1 MSHFFVVAT
10 PIGNLED
17 ITFRAISVLK
27 EVDVILAEDTRH
39 SQKLLS
45 HYQVKSP
52 LQSLHE
58 HNEREKIAHI
68 IKQLKQGKSFALISD
83 AGTPLISDPGFLLV
97 AQLKKENIKVI
108 PIPGVSAV
116 ITAMSV
122 SGLASNEFIFM
133 GFLSAKTQTRLKS
146 LKNLIQETRT
156 VILYE
161 SPKRVLGLLQNIAQV
176 FGEEKQICLAK
187 ELTKTF
193 ETVLTQEVSTIIEWL
208 KEDEKRQKGE
218 FVVLISPSEK
228 TTNKDEIVHI
238 IQSLLTKM
246 SPSDAAKMAKK
257 ITGISKKDCYELALK
272 L

>member
-1 MSHFFVVAT
+1 MSNFFVVAT

-17 ITFRAISVLK
+17 ITFRAVQTLK

-39 SQKLLS
+39 SQKLLT
-45 HYQVKSP
+45 HYQIKSP

-58 HNEREKIAHI
+58 HNEREKTATI
-68 IKQLKQGKSFALISD
+68 IKQLKEGRSFALISD

-97 AQLKKENIKVI
+97 SQLKKENIKVM

-122 SGLASNEFIFM
+122 SGLPSNEFIFM
-133 GFLSAKTQTRLKS
+133 GFLSAKQQTRLKS
-146 LKNLIQETRT
+146 LKNLIQEDRT
-156 VILYE
+156 LILYE
-161 SPKRVLGLLQNIAQV
+161 SPKRVLALLNDIKAI
-176 FGEEKQICLAK
+176 FGADKKICLAK

-193 ETVLTQEVSTIIEWL
+193 ETVLTQEVSALIEWL

-228 TTNKDEIVHI
+228 TTSNNEVVHI
-238 IQSLLTKM
+238 LKSLLTKM
-246 SPSDAAKMAKK
+246 SPSDAAKMTKK
-257 ITGISKKDCYELALK
+257 ITGVSKKDCYELALK